1 MKKKKIVALTTAVV
15 LTLGGCAASS
25 ANAFPPPVE
34 TAKKSSVVKTV
45 KVKKASMLE
54 LLHPKKQLTFL
65 EKEILRKNRL
75 AFNERKVHNAVKKVK
90 QYAGKT
96 WYVFSGSTPRGW
108 DCSGMVRWT
117 YEQMGIELEHRADAQ
132 ADSGFKVKSPIPGDI
147 VAFYRKGSHYSFHV
161 GIYIGNGKMIH
172 AYQHGMRTVIQPVK
186 EVIKEN
192 WNARVTY
199 TRILTQPAS

>member
-34 TAKKSSVVKTV
+34 VAKKSSVVKTV
-45 KVKKASMLE
+45 KVKKAPVFD
-54 LLHPKKQLTFL
+54 LLQPKKQLTFL
-65 EKEILRKNRL
+65 EKEILRKSRL
-75 AFNERKVHNAVKKVK
+75 AFNERKVQNAVKKVK

-161 GIYIGNGKMIH
+161 GIYIVNGKMIH